1 MTKKGRHFTTGD
13 CLIEVTTWADLAVY
27 TFTTFYFIA
36 NIRIEETSEQSKLF
50 QVNLLSE

>member
-1 MTKKGRHFTTGD
+1 MGRFG
-13 CLIEVTTWADLAVY
+13 CIF

-36 NIRIEETSEQSKLF
+36 NIRIEEASEQSKLF